1 MEVFDINGQIIS
13 PLAGKT
19 LYVAGDS
26 IAYGKSSAGGLGKR
40 LAGSSSTSG
49 ISVGSSSGG
58 NAATSTSNSLPTN
71 NAVSKSIS

>member
-26 IAYGKSSAGGLGKR
+26 IAYGKSSAGGYGKCIADKYGMT
-40 LAGSSSTSG
+40 LT
-49 ISVGSSSGG
+49 
-58 NAATSTSNSLPTN
+58 NDLSL
-71 NAVSKSIS
+71 

>member
-26 IAYGKSSAGGLGKR
+26 IAYGKGSAGGK
-40 LAGSSSTSG
+40 AKISTAWSNG
-49 ISVGSSSGG
+49 PHGQ
-58 NAATSTSNSLPTN
+58 TST
-71 NAVSKSIS
+71 A

>member
-26 IAYGKSSAGGLGKR
+26 IAYGKA
-40 LAGSSSTSG
+40 AQ
-49 ISVGSSSGG
+49 
-58 NAATSTSNSLPTN
+58 AATANVLQTST
-71 NAVSKSIS
+71 A

>member
-26 IAYGKSSAGGLGKR
+26 IASKGLLLQSVLPGYPSRARCYQVRIKVRRR
-40 LAGSSSTSG
+40 LLS
-49 ISVGSSSGG
+49 
-58 NAATSTSNSLPTN
+58 
-71 NAVSKSIS
+71 

>member
-26 IAYGKSSAGGLGKR
+26 IAYGKGSAGGYGKCIAHYR
-40 LAGSSSTSG
+40 YHSVLCTSP
-49 ISVGSSSGG
+49 
-58 NAATSTSNSLPTN
+58 LDFYP
-71 NAVSKSIS
+71 